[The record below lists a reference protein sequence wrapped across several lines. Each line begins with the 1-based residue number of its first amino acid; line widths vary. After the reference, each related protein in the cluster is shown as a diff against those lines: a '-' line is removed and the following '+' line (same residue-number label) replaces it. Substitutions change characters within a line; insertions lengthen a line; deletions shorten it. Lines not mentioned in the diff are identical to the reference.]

1 MPKVIVITDTGGRV
15 LGSVRADQ
23 IETESGTLQGVD
35 LGLAPARSTGTDRA
49 AGGPAVEVQY
59 HEIEL
64 SEDLLGSPAEDLHAE
79 LARRVGSGPAA
90 GG

>member
-15 LGSVRADQ
+15 LGSVRADP
-23 IETESGTLQGVD
+23 IETESGTLQGEN
-35 LGLAPARSTGTDRA
+35 LGFQARPTGTDRA
-49 AGGPAVEVQY
+49 AGGPAAEVQY